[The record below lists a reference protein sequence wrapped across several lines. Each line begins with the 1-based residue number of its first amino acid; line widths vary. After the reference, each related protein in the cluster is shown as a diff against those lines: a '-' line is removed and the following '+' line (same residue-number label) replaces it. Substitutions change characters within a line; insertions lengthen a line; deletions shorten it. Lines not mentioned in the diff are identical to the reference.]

1 MDKREL
7 KAVIEAL
14 LFIWGE
20 PLSIKDISSILEIE
34 DKEVKNIIDEM
45 VDEFNYNRRGLEIT
59 RINNSYQLSTRPEH
73 YPWISKLSKEKDSKN
88 LSNAALETLS
98 IIAYRQPITR
108 NEIETIRG
116 VRCDKALET
125 LLNRDLIE
133 EKGRL
138 ERTGRPII
146 YGTTNEFLR
155 YFGLEDLDELPS
167 LKNFDL
173 QDEETEDLEE

>member
-116 VRCDKALET
+116 VR
-125 LLNRDLIE
+125 
-133 EKGRL
+133 
-138 ERTGRPII
+138 
-146 YGTTNEFLR
+146 
-155 YFGLEDLDELPS
+155 
-167 LKNFDL
+167 
-173 QDEETEDLEE
+173 